1 EPGGRVENPAGG
13 LRTRP
18 YGNRVCRTY
27 PDTPPPSPAPAGGGN
42 VRRRLAFAI
51 VYRLRERYTGHL
63 HGTVVGDE

>member
-1 EPGGRVENPAGG
+1 NPAGG

-42 VRRRLAFAI
+42 VRRAVVDDERAGGVRSLVARSS
-51 VYRLRERYTGHL
+51 VYQTADNSL
-63 HGTVVGDE
+63 HPL